1 MRFGTWHG
9 DLVPWNLARLAGR
22 LYAWDWETSTPDA
35 PLGLDALHFH
45 FQVAFVAR
53 LLPLG
58 HAVTTAARKAR
69 PVLAELGLTQDAT
82 DLLPALHLIELAV
95 RHEEARAS
103 SGAVDDRFFPA
114 VMRLLEQIPWRPAPQ
129 VSPDSLR
136 RPG

>member
-1 MRFGTWHG
+1 M
-9 DLVPWNLARLAGR
+9 
-22 LYAWDWETSTPDA
+22 
-35 PLGLDALHFH
+35 
-45 FQVAFVAR
+45 AFVAR
-53 LLPLG
+53 LRPLE

-69 PVLAELGLTQDAT
+69 PVLAGLGLTQDAT

-114 VMRLLEQIPWRPAPQ
+114 VMRLIERTPAPPGA
-129 VSPDSLR
+129 PDSPR